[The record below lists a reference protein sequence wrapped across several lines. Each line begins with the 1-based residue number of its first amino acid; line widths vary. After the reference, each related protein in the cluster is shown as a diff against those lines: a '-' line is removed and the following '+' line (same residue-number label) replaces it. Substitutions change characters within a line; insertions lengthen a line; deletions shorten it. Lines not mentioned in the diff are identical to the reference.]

1 MRALLTGGT
10 GFIGG
15 ALARRL
21 LADGVALRALVR
33 PGGDANTCTA
43 LGAEVHVAGLDD
55 PNPIAE
61 AAEGCEVVFHCA
73 GEHSPRA
80 APRALSWINVAGTE
94 NVLRAAR
101 HAGVKRMVYLSCAD
115 VTLTNADRLGW
126 KEDAIMTDAPLGA
139 CLRSKLLADELVR
152 QANSDHFA
160 TVCVRPAWLWG
171 PGDHTNLPG
180 LCDEAQRGGV
190 RLFGNGE
197 NIFATAYVDNVVECL
212 VLASRAERA
221 GGKAF
226 HVADGEF
233 VTAREFFELLCRT
246 LGLAGPRAGLYP
258 VAYAVAWLR
267 EHTQGAGPWP
277 ADVARR
283 GRASLLD
290 CGRAAQDLDYKP
302 RVSLP
307 DGMQA
312 LANWAQHAG
321 GPNAIRS
328 LARKPPTDT
337 DADTYARVADDYDQ
351 RDARSYQ

>member
-21 LADGVALRALVR
+21 SADGVVLRALVR
-33 PGGDANTCTA
+33 RGGDLDACA
-43 LGAEVHVAGLDD
+43 KVGAEVRVAGLDD

-61 AAEGCEVVFHCA
+61 AATGCDVVFHCA
-73 GEHSPRA
+73 GENSARA

-101 HAGVKRMVYLSCAD
+101 HAGVRRLVYLSCAD

-126 KEDAIMTDAPLGA
+126 KEDAIMTDAPLGT

-152 QANSDHFA
+152 QASTDRFT
-160 TVCVRPAWLWG
+160 TVCVRPGWLWG

-180 LCDEAQRGGV
+180 LCDEALHGGV

-197 NIFATAYVDNVVECL
+197 NIFATAYVDNVVEGL
-212 VLASRAERA
+212 VAASRAERV

-226 HVADGEF
+226 HVSDGEF

-246 LGLAGPRAGLYP
+246 IGLAGPRTGIYP
-258 VAYAVAWLR
+258 VAYAAAWLR
-267 EHTQGAGPWP
+267 ERTQHAGPWP
-277 ADVARR
+277 MDVARR

-290 CGRAAQDLDYKP
+290 CGRATQELDYKP
-302 RVSLP
+302 RTSLA

-312 LANWAQHAG
+312 LARWAQDAG
-321 GPNAIRS
+321 GPDAIRS
-328 LARKPPTDT
+328 LARKPPTDA
-337 DADTYARVADDYDQ
+337 DADTYARTADGYEHN
-351 RDARSYQ
+351 APE